1 MSHFQTRES
10 MKKNK
15 LVCGVGIND
24 LDRPVYWKE
33 NGKYVI
39 CPIYKIWKSMLV
51 RCYDEKFHHRQTY
64 QDCLVAPVWLRL
76 SNFEKWISTQN
87 WEGKELD
94 KDILFP
100 GNKIYGP
107 DTCVFVTH
115 DVNIFLIDSAGA
127 RGEHPIGV
135 HFHKMTG
142 RFQAACNNP
151 FGKGPYIGLFD
162 NPEDAHLAWKQKKH
176 EYALM
181 YAEQQTDPRVAEA
194 LRTRYL

>member
-1 MSHFQTRES
+1 MQLKT
-10 MKKNK
+10 KNK

-24 LDRPVYWKE
+24 LERCVYWKE

-39 CPIYKIWKSMLV
+39 CPVYKIWKSMLV
-51 RCYDEKFHHRQTY
+51 RCYDKKFHHRTTY
-64 QDCLVAPVWLRL
+64 QDCSVSPVWLKL
-76 SNFEKWISTQN
+76 SNFERWIDTQN
-87 WEGKELD
+87 WQGKELD

-100 GNKIYGP
+100 GNKVYGP
-107 DTCVFVTH
+107 DTCVFVSH

-127 RGEHPIGV
+127 RGEYPIGV

-142 RFQAACNNP
+142 KFQAACNNP

-162 NPEDAHLAWKQKKH
+162 NPTDAHLAWKQKKH
-176 EYALM
+176 EYACI
-181 YAEQQTDPRVAEA
+181 YAEQQIDPRIAEA

>member
-1 MSHFQTRES
+1 

-15 LVCGVGIND
+15 LVCGVGAND
-24 LDRPVYWKE
+24 LERPVYWKE
-33 NGKYVI
+33 NGKYTI

-64 QDCLVAPVWLRL
+64 QDCLVAPVWLKL
-76 SNFEKWISTQN
+76 SNFEKWINTQD

-100 GNKIYGP
+100 GNKVYGP

-115 DVNIFLIDSAGA
+115 AVNIFLIDSGA
-127 RGEHPIGV
+127 SRGEYPIGV
-135 HFHKMTG
+135 HWHKHT
-142 RFQAACNNP
+142 QKIAAQCRNP
-151 FGKGPYIGLFD
+151 FTNKTEHLGLFD
-162 NPEDAHLAWKQKKH
+162 NAEDAHLTWKARKH
-176 EYALM
+176 EFACQ
-181 YAEQQTDPRVAEA
+181 YAEQQTDQRVAEA